1 MYIIIKCSLSN
12 IHDPCFNASQV
23 GKNLKDKNI
32 YNIYYIIKSIYE
44 IAISAY
50 SQNYEYKKF
59 TLLPV
64 TSKAAS
70 MKHEISFG
78 SSPAAALYFA
88 LFLLI
93 LLIL

>member
-1 MYIIIKCSLSN
+1 MRLQFLLTPRII
-12 IHDPCFNASQV
+12 D
-23 GKNLKDKNI
+23 
-32 YNIYYIIKSIYE
+32 IKS
-44 IAISAY
+44 
-50 SQNYEYKKF
+50 Q
-59 TLLPV
+59 TLLV

-93 LLIL
+93 LLIR